1 MYDDWSSNNS
11 ANYKFDEGIS
21 MEGLQMKVN
30 SYGAVLQHKDK
41 VLMTDLVWN
50 GFVAA
55 VYEFADSE
63 KVFWLERPLKLM
75 AVSDEPFEDGGQAIE
90 WCLEQIK

>member
-1 MYDDWSSNNS
+1 MYEPKTYDK
-11 ANYKFDEGIS
+11 YKLDEGLS

-30 SYGAVLQHKDK
+30 SYGAVLQYKDK
-41 VLMTDLVWN
+41 VLMTDLIWN

-55 VYEFADSE
+55 VYEFVGSE

-75 AVSDEPFEDGGQAIE
+75 VASDELFEDGGQAIE
-90 WCLEQIK
+90 WCLEQVK